1 MLYCTRIDV
10 HIPPDMSAA
19 AVTDLRERETAR
31 ALILQEEGVLVHLWR
46 IAGQMANISVWDCK
60 DHDDLHA
67 VLTSMP
73 LFPYFR
79 IEVIPLA
86 RHPSALRH

>member
-10 HIPPDMSAA
+10 MIPTDMAPAA
-19 AVTDLRERETAR
+19 MTDLRERETAR
-31 ALILQEEGVLVHLWR
+31 AKILQEEGVLVHLWR
-46 IAGQMANISVWDCK
+46 IAGQTSNISVWNCK
-60 DHDDLHA
+60 DHDELHG

-73 LFPYFR
+73 MFAYFR

-86 RHPSALRH
+86 RHPSAVKY

>member
-10 HIPPDMSAA
+10 MIPADMTPTAMN
-19 AVTDLRERETAR
+19 DLRERERAR
-31 ALILQEEGVLVHLWR
+31 AEVLQNEGVLVHLWR
-46 IAGQMANISVWDCK
+46 IAGQMANISVWNCK

-67 VLTSMP
+67 ILTSMP
-73 LFPYFR
+73 MFAYFR

-86 RHPSALRH
+86 RHPSALKY